1 MWMARNEN
9 QVRTIR
15 VISDVKG
22 EADLKKLAASLGN
35 MNKEVKKTADGVSFL
50 KNITGTLAGASI
62 LGFGVRELTSLAD
75 SMTQLSSRL
84 KIFVGEGEK
93 SAQALRDIIQLA
105 NDTKSPVTDVAEVF
119 SRIATATA
127 RLNIGYEAQLAL
139 ARVLQQ
145 SFRLSGATAAE
156 ATAATIQFSQALS
169 FGQLRGQELR
179 SVLSQNSVLAGV
191 FSKAIEGSGKDIYKF
206 AEAGGFTTK
215 FVLNALAQNFEDID
229 AKANTMAQTFSQT
242 LSLGMNQLTVKVD
255 EINRRFG
262 LNEGFAAFMDYI
274 IKNGDT
280 VAAVLIT
287 IGATALPAVIT
298 SIKALTAAVY
308 ANPLGAIIGVL
319 TFAFIELSGGIEG
332 AVKELRTFPAAM
344 AALVL
349 DITNLFIRIQ
359 PFTAFIA
366 DLTGLQDKLD
376 DTRESLSTFIKNVR
390 NEGNNFKGLPFFQDN
405 PLESILDPLKKNPL
419 SPLGNIQKNDKENP
433 LKKAADN
440 LKELKKA
447 LTIEEQIGAL
457 NKQFNRGNIELEKY
471 NSILEALENKQLNQ
485 KLEKGEIS
493 LKKFHDEIKK
503 NELEKYARLLDA
515 GQISIDEF
523 SQKARQF
530 NIDTLNDKFRTAKI
544 TAGEFYSELAKLKDG
559 GFLDAETY
567 KVGVQAGLTSYVES
581 LGTLSSQIADVVKG
595 SFNNMED
602 AIFEALQ
609 GSTRSF
615 ADFANAV
622 LNDLTRIA
630 IRMAIIKPIAQGFGG
645 FLDGLF
651 SGSAAVPSAAGAG
664 STLYQSPI
672 PFASGGIVDSPTYF
686 GFGGGKMGKAG
697 ERGSEAILPLQR
709 DASGN
714 LGVAASGGGGSN
726 VVVNITNNSGGSVQT
741 SESRDQ
747 AGNKTIDILIEST
760 VNKGLANGRFDR
772 AMQQSFG
779 VNRKGG

>member
-1 MWMARNEN
+1 MARQEN

-22 EADLKKLAASLGN
+22 EQDLKKLAASLGN
-35 MNKEVKKTADGVSFL
+35 MNKEIKKTADGVSFL
-50 KNITGTLAGASI
+50 KNLTGTITGVSI
-62 LGFGVRELTSLAD
+62 LGFGVRELTDLAD

-84 KIFVGEGEK
+84 RIFVGEGEK

-105 NDTKSPVTDVAEVF
+105 NDTKSPITDVAEVF
-119 SRIATATA
+119 SRIATSTA
-127 RLNIGYEAQLAL
+127 RLNIGYDAQIAL
-139 ARVLQQ
+139 ARILQQ
-145 SFRLSGATAAE
+145 SFRLSGSTAAE

-179 SVLSQNSVLAGV
+179 SVLSQNAVLAGV

-215 FVLNALAQNFEDID
+215 FVLNALAENFDEID
-229 AKANTMAQTFSQT
+229 AKANTMSQTFSQT
-242 LSLGMNQLTVKVD
+242 LTLAMNQITVKVD
-255 EINRRFG
+255 ELNRRFK
-262 LNEGFAAFMDYI
+262 LNEGFAALMDYI

-280 VAAVLIT
+280 VAAILIT
-287 IGATALPAVIT
+287 LGATALPAIVAGM
-298 SIKALTAAVY
+298 KALTAAIY

-332 AVKELRTFPAAM
+332 AVKELRTFPRALGM
-344 AALVL
+344 AAL
-349 DITNLFIRIQ
+349 DIVNLFLQIN
-359 PFTAFIA
+359 PFANFIA
-366 DLTGLQDKLD
+366 DLTGVRKAME
-376 DTRESLSTFIKNVR
+376 DTYFDFKKFNDNIR

-419 SPLGNIQKNDKENP
+419 SPLGAAQKNDKENP
-433 LKKAADN
+433 LKKAAAN
-440 LKELKKA
+440 LKELGKA
-447 LTIEEQIGAL
+447 LTIDQQIGAL
-457 NKQFNRGNIELEKY
+457 NRQFNRGNIELEAY
-471 NSILEALENKQLNQ
+471 NTQLERLQKLELNQ

-493 LKKFHDEIKK
+493 LKKFHEEMRK

-515 GQISIDEF
+515 GQISMEEF
-523 SQKARQF
+523 SQKTRQF

-544 TAGEFYSELAKLKDG
+544 TAGEFYNELAKLKDG
-559 GFLDAETY
+559 GFLDSETY
-567 KVGVQAGLTSYVES
+567 KVGVQAGLTSYIES

-686 GFGGGKMGKAG
+686 GFGGNKMGKAG

-714 LGVAASGGGGSN
+714 LGVAAAGGGGSN
-726 VVVNITNNSGGSVQT
+726 VTVNVINNSGSDVQT
-741 SESRDQ
+741 RETRDQ
-747 AGNKTIDILIEST
+747 SGNRTIDIMVESA
-760 VNKGLANGRFDR
+760 VNKGFASGKFDR
-772 AMQQSFG
+772 ALQQSYG
-779 VNRKGG
+779 LNRKGG